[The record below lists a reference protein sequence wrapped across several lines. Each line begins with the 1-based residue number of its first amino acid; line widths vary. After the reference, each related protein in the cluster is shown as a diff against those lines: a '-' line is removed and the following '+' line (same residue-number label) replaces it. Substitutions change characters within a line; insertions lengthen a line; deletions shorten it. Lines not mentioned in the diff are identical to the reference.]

1 MFRSFCLTIRPRDG
15 IKDNLVSKIT
25 SWLKKQQYAVAVLE
39 MENEARHLHAQIW
52 SDNERH
58 KNDITKQMKRF
69 CEALVE
75 DWDNA
80 QTKVLRGGV
89 KIAYSDWY
97 LEYLLDNDNKEYN
110 DRVLVN
116 NPPDKTE
123 RFYPTEEEQTKV
135 KEVAN
140 SIDPRFTKLE
150 HDYFDWCE
158 TINCEYE
165 IDMKSIARFLN
176 WSMFEERTIKVI
188 IQPRDRYALCQ
199 SLYLYITKSKDVYNF
214 IPKTNEEKKLD
225 KNFQNLFDSLKEQN
239 IQL

>member
-1 MFRSFCLTIRPRDG
+1 MFRSFCITIRPRDG
-15 IKDNLVSKIT
+15 IKDNLVAKIT
-25 SWLKKQQYAVAVLE
+25 SWLKKQQHAVAVLE

-89 KIAYSDWY
+89 KVAYSDWY
-97 LEYLLDNDNKEYN
+97 LEYLLDNDDKEYN

-123 RFYPTEEEQTKV
+123 RFYPTEEEQERV

-150 HDYFDWCE
+150 HEF
-158 TINCEYE
+158 YE
-165 IDMKSIARFLN
+165 WNEIHQYEVNMKAIALFLN
-176 WSMFEERTIKVI
+176 WAMFQERTIKVI
-188 IQPRDRYALCQ
+188 IQPRDRYAFASALF
-199 SLYLYITKSKDVYNF
+199 LYISKSNDMYNF
-214 IPKTNEEKKLD
+214 IAKSSEEKKLD
-225 KNFQNLFDSLKEQN
+225 RNFQNLFEAMKENN
-239 IQL
+239 IVL

>member
-1 MFRSFCLTIRPRDG
+1 MFRSFCITIRPRDG
-15 IKDNLVSKIT
+15 IKDNLVAKIT
-25 SWLKKQQYAVAVLE
+25 SWLKKQQHAVAVLE

-89 KIAYSDWY
+89 KVAYSDWY
-97 LEYLLDNDNKEYN
+97 LEYLLDNDDKEYN

-123 RFYPTEEEQTKV
+123 RFYPTEEEQERV
-135 KEVAN
+135 KNVVN
-140 SIDPRFTKLE
+140 SVDPRFTKLE
-150 HDYFDWCE
+150 QDY
-158 TINCEYE
+158 YE
-165 IDMKSIARFLN
+165 WLGPEEDTDLKSVARFLN

-188 IQPRDRYALCQ
+188 IQPRDRYAFCEA
-199 SLYLYITKSKDVYNF
+199 LYLYISKSKDVYNF
-214 IPKTNEEKKLD
+214 IAKTKEEKKLD
-225 KNFQNLFDSLKEQN
+225 RNFQNLFEAMKENN
-239 IQL
+239 IVL

>member
-15 IKDNLVSKIT
+15 IKDNLVNKIT

-69 CEALVE
+69 CEALIE
-75 DWDNA
+75 DWDAA
-80 QTKVLRGGV
+80 QSKVLRGGV

-97 LEYLLDNDNKEYN
+97 LEYLIDNDDKDYN

-123 RFYPTEEEQTKV
+123 RFYPTEEEQERV

-150 HDYFDWCE
+150 HDFHLWNE
-158 TINCEYE
+158 TYLHE
-165 IDMKSIARFLN
+165 ISMKSIALFLN

-188 IQPRDRYALCQ
+188 IQPRDRYAFCQ
-199 SLYLYITKSKDVYNF
+199 ALYLYITKSKDIYNF
-214 IPKTNEEKKLD
+214 IPKSNEEKKLD
-225 KNFQNLFDSLKEQN
+225 KKFENLFEHMKKEN
-239 IQL
+239 IVL